1 MATTPSWLYA
11 RRRPWHGCV
20 AHPSLGDEPE
30 FWRLFSI
37 TRRIDALADR
47 IVPASLFFSYGTMR
61 VRLMTRDRASGARSD

>member
-1 MATTPSWLYA
+1 MATTQSWLYA
-11 RRRPWHGCV
+11 RRRPWHGCA

-47 IVPASLFFSYGTMR
+47 IVPASLFSPTAPCVYG
-61 VRLMTRDRASGARSD
+61 

>member
-1 MATTPSWLYA
+1 MARVRGTD
-11 RRRPWHGCV
+11 
-20 AHPSLGDEPE
+20 PSLGDEPE

-61 VRLMTRDRASGARSD
+61 ERLMT